1 MNGLIWRCTHVPK
14 KTDDS
19 LDRFVEADLYS
30 ADADVPAK
38 ALRRLCPCHGSYD
51 LYDKY
56 LDVIRKMQKDESEKV
71 RRVAL
76 HLEEDALV
84 LESMQY
90 AREKTEEAQTRR
102 RR

>member
-1 MNGLIWRCTHVPK
+1 VPK
-14 KTDDS
+14 KHDDS
-19 LDRFVEADLYS
+19 LDRFVEDDLYS
-30 ADADVPAK
+30 PDENVRAK
-38 ALRRLCPCHGSYD
+38 ALRRLCPCHGSFEM
-51 LYDKY
+51 YDKY
-56 LDVIRKMQKDESEKV
+56 LDVIRSMQKDESEKV

-90 AREKTEEAQTRR
+90 AREKAEEAMARR

>member
-1 MNGLIWRCTHVPK
+1 VPK
-14 KTDDS
+14 RHDDS

-30 ADADVPAK
+30 DDEDVRAK
-38 ALRRLCPCHGSYD
+38 ALRRLCPCHGSFQMYD
-51 LYDKY
+51 RY
-56 LDVIRKMQKDESEKV
+56 LDMIRAMQKDPSRKV
-71 RRVAL
+71 RAVAL

-90 AREKTEEAQTRR
+90 RMEESEEALARR